1 MKLEWIGWVATA
13 FFASSYFFKQAD
25 VLRRVQAGAAMLWV
39 IYGLIIHAF
48 PVVVANLVVASVA
61 LYSSYADGRRRTNL
75 RLVQDTPEAG
85 PTAAGEEPTLRSE
98 SRAPQDRLQSWN

>member
-13 FFASSYFFKQAD
+13 FFASSYFFKQAG
-25 VLRRVQAGAAMLWV
+25 VLRKVQAGAALLWV

-61 LYSSYADGRRRTNL
+61 LYSSKRRTSL
-75 RLVQDTPEAG
+75 RLVQDKPEAC
-85 PTAAGEEPTLRSE
+85 PTGAIEEPPLRSE
-98 SRAPQDRLQSWN
+98 SRAPQDHLQSWN